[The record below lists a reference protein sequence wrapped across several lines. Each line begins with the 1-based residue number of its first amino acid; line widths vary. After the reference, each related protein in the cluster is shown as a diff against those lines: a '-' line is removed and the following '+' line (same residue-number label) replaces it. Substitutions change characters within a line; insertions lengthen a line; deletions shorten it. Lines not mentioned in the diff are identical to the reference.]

1 MLQQSRLGSGS
12 SAAVGTSAGLT
23 RQLPCSK
30 YSCHCQATNTSIN
43 TNTTTN
49 TIPQRERG
57 RSRTCHAFCQ
67 ARTTGSEADTQHT
80 TSPPSPKVIPRSHCS
95 GHGFGSVAQSAPL
108 APKLTGDTSPKPWL
122 ANASH
127 PCCPLAKLLCCLP
140 ACVLPLL
147 PTCSLSTCC
156 GCCSRCRLTQAA
168 AQLSDKAFHLRSISC
183 CGEPW

>member
-1 MLQQSRLGSGS
+1 MPYVHKPIAWGAGCLHKPCMTHTSTEKNAPLQHKHELLDIPTSHTQVKPLPPDQRSPPYPKVTMLQQSRLGSGS

-80 TSPPSPKVIPRSHCS
+80 TSPP
-95 GHGFGSVAQSAPL
+95 
-108 APKLTGDTSPKPWL
+108 
-122 ANASH
+122 
-127 PCCPLAKLLCCLP
+127 
-140 ACVLPLL
+140 LPLRSSQGH
-147 PTCSLSTCC
+147 T
-156 GCCSRCRLTQAA
+156 AA
-168 AQLSDKAFHLRSISC
+168 ATASAALPSQHHWHPS
-183 CGEPW
+183 